1 MKFLSLDAIKSGMYL
16 ARDVFSADGKVLLA
30 RGTRLT
36 KAYLRRLKDFDY
48 THLYVY
54 DNNENKELEIAEPIS
69 EKTRIQ
75 AVKVVKDNLTKALA
89 WQEMNI
95 RQVNR
100 LAEVI
105 VDEICG
111 KNDVIFNMMEIKAH
125 DDYTFSHSV
134 NICIISTIIGK
145 LLGLSYTRLKKLAV
159 GALLHDLGK
168 IYIEKE
174 ILAKDGNL
182 TPEETKQMRQHPRLG
197 FDRLRI
203 YPDLSIL
210 SAHVAYQ
217 HHERE
222 DGSGYPRSLC
232 SKEIHPF
239 AKIVAVADS
248 YDAMISN
255 RPYKKPVF
263 SHIALADVKANSPL
277 KYDQKVA
284 TALSWAVAPYPIGSV
299 VLLTNKEKAVVV
311 NAKRKKTVVQ
321 IMSGK
326 KKGDFLEITQDTEVQ
341 IEDRLA

>member
-30 RGTRLT
+30 RETRLT

-54 DNNENKELEIAEPIS
+54 DNNEDKELEIAEPIS

-111 KNDVIFNMMEIKAH
+111 KNEVIFNMMEIKAH

-145 LLGLSYTRLKKLAV
+145 LLGFSYTRLKSL
-159 GALLHDLGK
+159 
-168 IYIEKE
+168 
-174 ILAKDGNL
+174 
-182 TPEETKQMRQHPRLG
+182 
-197 FDRLRI
+197 
-203 YPDLSIL
+203 L
-210 SAHVAYQ
+210 SAP
-217 HHERE
+217 
-222 DGSGYPRSLC
+222 SC
-232 SKEIHPF
+232 
-239 AKIVAVADS
+239 
-248 YDAMISN
+248 MIWG
-255 RPYKKPVF
+255 RF
-263 SHIALADVKANSPL
+263 
-277 KYDQKVA
+277 
-284 TALSWAVAPYPIGSV
+284 T
-299 VLLTNKEKAVVV
+299 
-311 NAKRKKTVVQ
+311 
-321 IMSGK
+321 
-326 KKGDFLEITQDTEVQ
+326 
-341 IEDRLA
+341 